1 MAPVR
6 TTTFLTLLSLCLASI
21 AKVRLLMFPSAKSI
35 LGNTTVLVVISTL
48 AALSMERCS
57 CLRETEAMSQPVSAR
72 RTGGCICTLVEV
84 EGVNRLSER
93 DRKSSPT
100 SEPWSKAP
108 EWLSLRCC
116 GEEQAYARAILA
128 LARELARAPC
138 SSSFAAAAC
147 TIRARLG
154 LRAGRSAP
162 WWLLAVVCAGAGG
175 RRLRLVG
182 VGSTST
188 TAESSPPSGRD
199 ASTFLCFCGLGGAAA
214 AGQDSRPMRRATTPG
229 AAPSA
234 APAAAGWSAG
244 GGGGAAG
251 GPGHGSLRGE
261 ERSEEGSSRRG
272 EKSLRLRARRRC
284 QSRRWKSTP
293 PAQPPPGNGDGRF
306 STMARLLLIP
316 RFSTT
321 CCWCWLLPTRP
332 LVSVPATVPR
342 RAAPGPRPFTEPC
355 FDPGVERSVAGTQRR
370 LALLLHL
377 GTRCEGEGP
386 ARQQDRS
393 VGPTCQCGRR

>member
-1 MAPVR
+1 
-6 TTTFLTLLSLCLASI
+6 
-21 AKVRLLMFPSAKSI
+21 
-35 LGNTTVLVVISTL
+35 
-48 AALSMERCS
+48 MERCS

-162 WWLLAVVCAGAGG
+162 WWLLAVVCAGG

-188 TAESSPPSGRD
+188 TAESSPSGRD

-214 AGQDSRPMRRATTPG
+214 AGQDSRPIRRATTPG

-293 PAQPPPGNGDGRF
+293 PAQLAGSGAELERAGLAL
-306 STMARLLLIP
+306 SP
-316 RFSTT
+316 RAGI
-321 CCWCWLLPTRP
+321 CV
-332 LVSVPATVPR
+332 VSVGDR
-342 RAAPGPRPFTEPC
+342 YFC
-355 FDPGVERSVAGTQRR
+355 QRR
-370 LALLLHL
+370 SSTIDEANLGMPSHFALHL
-377 GTRCEGEGP
+377 LE
-386 ARQQDRS
+386 S
-393 VGPTCQCGRR
+393 V